1 METRAPGILETNI
14 DGVGDD
20 SHDYL
25 TIKFPVIDD
34 ENVSCTVPLAIDIT
48 EQKRTEFELRKS
60 KETAELAN
68 RAETEFLAEISN
80 ELRTP
85 LNLII
90 GFSDVLQ
97 TAAFGPIS
105 EKYREYASDINR
117 SGGHLL
123 ALISGILNVSKV
135 EAGEIEIDEEK
146 LDLHQLIYE
155 SI

>member
-1 METRAPGILETNI
+1 MQVEQVLKRTLQDIFDDDTATLIEEQDRRVMETRAPDVVETNI

-20 SHDYL
+20 FHDYL

-34 ENVSCTVPLAIDIT
+34 ENVSSLVPLAIDIT
-48 EQKRTEFELRKS
+48 EQKRTDFELRKS
-60 KETAELAN
+60 KETAELVN
-68 RAETEFLAEISN
+68 RAETEFLANISN

-90 GFSDVLQ
+90 WFSDVLQ
-97 TAAFGPIS
+97 TDAFGPIS

-123 ALISGILNVSKV
+123 A
-135 EAGEIEIDEEK
+135 
-146 LDLHQLIYE
+146 
-155 SI
+155 